1 MSIKMADNLYMA
13 GLHYYLYAL
22 ISPLP
27 PGTPMRRQKLS
38 SDEGRKQSGGGALS
52 RKSPHGWSRRRLGN
66 SAAAAASPLALFTNN
81 NKNQVGQMHSRSH
94 EFVILYTSFYSRF
107 SNDKMHRNSPICG
120 WNCGSM

>member
-38 SDEGRKQSGGGALS
+38 SDEGGGNRASAALGAALS
-52 RKSPHGWSRRRLGN
+52 RKSPHGWSKRRLGN
-66 SAAAAASPLALFTNN
+66 SAATLTSPLALFTNN
-81 NKNQVGQMHSRSH
+81 NKNQVGQRMHSRSTL
-94 EFVILYTSFYSRF
+94 EVILYIFYPNLDF
-107 SNDKMHRNSPICG
+107 TF
-120 WNCGSM
+120 

>member
-52 RKSPHGWSRRRLGN
+52 RKSPHGWSKRRLGN
-66 SAAAAASPLALFTNN
+66 SAATLTSPLALFTNN
-81 NKNQVGQMHSRSH
+81 NKNQVGQRMHSRSTL
-94 EFVILYTSFYSRF
+94 EVILYIFYPNLDF
-107 SNDKMHRNSPICG
+107 TF
-120 WNCGSM
+120 